1 MGNFLDKVGLQ
12 HFADKVKNLLKEY
25 LPLSGGTMTGA
36 IKYGTSEQDN
46 DLITLTKN
54 GLTCTKHLKN
64 NTLNYVSSI
73 SPIII
78 DLAYQGENTEFG
90 EVRQGS
96 SSTLSFSGLSIN
108 VLSDKKSGSAHL
120 TSTGCAAKK
129 FTLSVNDSSITQ
141 KGLIANDSET
151 VIPEVASSV
160 IDEVVQNK
168 GAEYTDAGYVSK
180 ANLGRLV
187 KNLYDNIST
196 NANNN
201 STYTIIKT
209 TGIVKI
215 TTSDG
220 EVTIPARVNYHIDGD
235 YTIISGKEN
244 IHELIQSGTAQNG
257 NKYFNGLKNLSVID
271 VSKLDISNVIDWS
284 DYFKGCSSLRG
295 FYSMGITRDY
305 DIAYWATK
313 KAKTFEGM
321 FAGCSSLT
329 ILRLDSW
336 DTRNVTRMNIMF
348 AGCIKLKTLHLEGW
362 NTQSVS
368 LMGNMFSSCS
378 AITSLY
384 LSEGFGRMIGSVG
397 TLDLSALTQWIDSSV
412 QTLLELYNRKAN
424 GMSVIT
430 IKLSSATKNALG
442 SNGISTLTAK
452 GYTVA

>member
-12 HFADKVKNLLKEY
+12 HFVEKIKGLLSEY
-25 LPLSGGTMTGA
+25 LPLSGGTMTGDIVYTDKA
-36 IKYGTSEQDN
+36 
-46 DLITLTKN
+46 
-54 GLTCTKHLKN
+54 
-64 NTLNYVSSI
+64 TLNGDNLEYTLGNTKCLNTANFTANNLTIGYKGNHDTYGFVQSGLARLYFDSLLI
-73 SPIII
+73 SVNGNSTLL
-78 DLAYQGENTEFG
+78 DTEKCRTSKFVLSG
-90 EVRQGS
+90 DS
-96 SSTLSFSGLSIN
+96 SS
-108 VLSDKKSGSAHL
+108 
-120 TSTGCAAKK
+120 
-129 FTLSVNDSSITQ
+129 Q
-141 KGLIANDSET
+141 GLIANNSET
-151 VIPEVASSV
+151 VVPEIASSV

-313 KAKTFEGM
+313 KARTFEGM

-336 DTRNVTRMNIMF
+336 DTRNVTMMNIMF

-368 LMGNMFSSCS
+368 LMSNMFSSCS

-384 LSEGFGRMIGSVG
+384 LSEGFGRMIDSVG

>member
-12 HFADKVKNLLKEY
+12 HFVEKIKGLLSGY
-25 LPLSGGTMTGA
+25 LPLSGGTMTGT
-36 IKYGTSEQDN
+36 IKYGDVATLNEMS
-46 DLITLTKN
+46 LIYRNAQNNNCKTELDSD
-54 GLTCTKHLKN
+54 GL
-64 NTLNYVSSI
+64 NTLYVYYNHPKYGNIQRGLVQLNLKGLNIFVTGVGQANFSV
-73 SPIII
+73 
-78 DLAYQGENTEFG
+78 ENGTTKKFVLSG
-90 EVRQGS
+90 DS
-96 SSTLSFSGLSIN
+96 SSE
-108 VLSDKKSGSAHL
+108 
-120 TSTGCAAKK
+120 
-129 FTLSVNDSSITQ
+129 
-141 KGLIANDSET
+141 GLIANNSET

-235 YTIISGKEN
+235 YTITSGKEN

-284 DYFKGCSSLRG
+284 NYFKGCSSLRG

>member
-1 MGNFLDKVGLQ
+1 MGSFLDKVGLQ
-12 HFADKVKNLLKEY
+12 HFVEKIKGLLSGY

-36 IKYGTSEQDN
+36 IKYGDVATLNEMS
-46 DLITLTKN
+46 LIYRNAQNNNCKTELDSD
-54 GLTCTKHLKN
+54 GL
-64 NTLNYVSSI
+64 NTLYVYYNHPKYGNIQRGLVQLNLEGLNIFVTGVGQANFSV
-73 SPIII
+73 
-78 DLAYQGENTEFG
+78 ENGTTKKFVLSG
-90 EVRQGS
+90 DS
-96 SSTLSFSGLSIN
+96 SSE
-108 VLSDKKSGSAHL
+108 
-120 TSTGCAAKK
+120 
-129 FTLSVNDSSITQ
+129 
-141 KGLIANDSET
+141 GLIANNSET

-201 STYTIIKT
+201 SIYTIIKT

-235 YTIISGKEN
+235 YTITSGKEN

-284 DYFKGCSSLRG
+284 NYFKGCSSLRG